1 MREQEGPMPDRFD
14 VIVVG
19 GRCAGSPLAAL
30 LARQGL
36 KVAVVERAAF
46 PKDTLSTHIF
56 QAPAINFL
64 KRLGVSERVLETGA
78 RPLTKVD
85 LRQEDFRCTF
95 EIDQRPGDEG
105 GFMSVRR
112 FVLDPIL
119 LDAAEEAG
127 AEILMST
134 NVTGLVRDGGRV
146 TGITASSDGADRTL
160 EARLV
165 VGADGRNSTVAELAG
180 ARKYN
185 IVPGERFGYW
195 SFFADGDP
203 GPDPSLVYHRWAGRF
218 VIAMPAD
225 GGLYQVIML
234 PEMSFL
240 PEFREDREAAFMAH
254 ARACE
259 PVGEVIAGAQRTG
272 KMFGMIKYEC
282 FFREASGPG
291 CALVG
296 DDGHFKD
303 PAPGQGITDAFRQVE
318 ALAPVIVGA
327 IAGSD
332 AALDAAVADWGRW
345 RDGDAAEHYWIAADF
360 GAPTPTPSVLV
371 EVTRRL
377 HASGRAAVLGDIFQ
391 HRRKPSAVV
400 TPPLLLKAAA
410 SAMRKPGADRGEIM
424 RELRDLIATDS
435 RRRRLNRKP
444 EFVSSAQHR
453 DAGETEV
460 REEVAA

>member
-1 MREQEGPMPDRFD
+1 MPDRFD

-36 KVAVVERAAF
+36 KVAVVERASF

-64 KRLGVSERVLETGA
+64 KRLGVSESLRQTDA
-78 RPLTKVD
+78 PACTKVD

-105 GFMSVRR
+105 SFMSVRR

-119 LDAAEEAG
+119 LEAAADAG
-127 AEILMST
+127 AEVLMSST
-134 NVTGLVRDGGRV
+134 VTGLHREGERV
-146 TGITASSDGADRTL
+146 AGITLSSQGADRTL

-185 IVPGERFGYW
+185 VVPGERFGYW
-195 SFFADGDP
+195 SFFADADP
-203 GPDPSLVYHRWAGRF
+203 GPDPSLIYHRWAGRY

-254 ARACE
+254 ARACG
-259 PVGEVIAGAQRTG
+259 PVGEALAGAHRTG
-272 KMFGMIKYEC
+272 KMFGMLKYEC

-291 CALVG
+291 WALVG
-296 DDGHFKD
+296 DAGHFKD
-303 PAPGQGITDAFRQVE
+303 PAPGQGIADAFRQVE

-327 IAGSD
+327 IDDSD
-332 AALDAAVADWGRW
+332 TALDAAVRGWARW
-345 RDGDAAEHYWIAADF
+345 RDVDAAEHYWLAADF
-360 GAPTPTPSVLV
+360 GAATPTPSVIV

-377 HASGRAAVLGDIFQ
+377 HAQGRASELGDVFQ
-391 HRRKPSAVV
+391 HRRRPSAVV

-410 SAMRKPGADRGEIM
+410 SAMRRPGADRGEIM
-424 RELRDLIATDS
+424 REVRGLIATDS
-435 RRRRLNRKP
+435 RRRRLNRNP

-460 REEVAA
+460 REEVAV